1 MIYNFL
7 FDCISCT
14 SEVIKTLFFSGK
26 GTVLNCEQKQT
37 ISWELNCNKRM
48 KDKPELERRL
58 KRTLTQ
64 AKAQEGV
71 FNNMTW

>member
-14 SEVIKTLFFSGK
+14 SEVIKTLLFSGK

-37 ISWELNCNKRM
+37 ISWELNCNERM
-48 KDKPELERRL
+48 KDKTELR
-58 KRTLTQ
+58 
-64 AKAQEGV
+64 GD
-71 FNNMTW
+71 